1 MSEVGA
7 HVTGMETIVKRIVK
21 RVADI
26 ETKGNAPWLNVNHR
40 SAPGM
45 VERLGWF

>member
-26 ETKGNAPWLNVNHR
+26 ETKGNAPLAKR
-40 SAPGM
+40 QSP
-45 VERLGWF
+45 ERPRDG